1 MQITYKLAMAAG
13 RDAAN
18 RRMAKAGRTTWNRAD
33 YNHAAYVVTKL
44 LGARS

>member
-18 RRMAKAGRTTWNRAD
+18 RRMQARGASKWNKAD
-33 YNHAAYVVTKL
+33 YNHAAKVVSNL
-44 LGARS
+44 LGAA